1 MKPSVIVAALVLL
14 VLGGCGVP
22 EDTASED
29 TASQTRAPDSRE
41 LLLDPTHLEW
51 STPAPD
57 TGRIRFE
64 TTKGDFVV
72 RVIRAWA
79 PRGADRFFN
88 LVRHGYYDD
97 ARLHRTVPGFIVQWG
112 LAGDPEVTAAWL
124 NRTIPDDPG
133 VMSNTRGRIAFA
145 FTEVGTRSTQVF
157 IATVDL
163 QRLDAGGFAPFG
175 EVIEGMDVVDALYS
189 GYGEASGGGMRAG
202 GQDSLILGGNAYLDR
217 EFPLLDRILR
227 AYPEG

>member
-1 MKPSVIVAALVLL
+1 MKPAVIVAALVLL

-22 EDTASED
+22 DDTASED
-29 TASQTRAPDSRE
+29 TASHTRAPDSRG
-41 LLLDPTHLEW
+41 LLLDPTHPEW

-57 TGRIRFE
+57 TVRIRFE
-64 TTKGDFVV
+64 TTQGDFVV

-79 PRGADRFFN
+79 PRAADRFFN

-97 ARLHRTVPGFIVQWG
+97 ARFHRTVPGFIVQWG

-124 NRTIPDDPG
+124 HRTIPDDPG
-133 VMSNTRGRIAFA
+133 VVSNTRGRIAFA
-145 FTEVGTRSTQVF
+145 FTDAGTRSTQVF

-189 GYGEASGGGMRAG
+189 GYGEGSGGGVRAG